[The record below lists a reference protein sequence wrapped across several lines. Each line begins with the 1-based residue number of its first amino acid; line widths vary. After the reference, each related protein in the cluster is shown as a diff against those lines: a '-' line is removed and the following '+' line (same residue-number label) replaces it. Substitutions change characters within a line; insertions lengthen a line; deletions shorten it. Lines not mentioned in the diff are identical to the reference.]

1 MKEENHFIP
10 NPKGLVNMPND
21 ENCNNNSIRPSNGT
35 HMIFHGRSYEGS
47 ERWSDIQN
55 TDVVV
60 PLVGQGSKNHSLKY
74 VFLSIKKSMIS
85 MIHI

>member
-1 MKEENHFIP
+1 MKTVIITLSDQAMEHTWSFMGEAM
-10 NPKGLVNMPND
+10 KGVKV
-21 ENCNNNSIRPSNGT
+21 GV
-35 HMIFHGRSYEGS
+35 
-47 ERWSDIQN
+47 DIQN